1 MRLPEEYSKYLGL
14 GAEIAALLVVPII
27 GGFLIDNFFNTKPLG
42 IIIGSIIGLIG
53 FFVLV
58 LRLAKGRVNSDGKN

>member
-14 GAEIAALLVVPII
+14 GAEIVALLVVPII
-27 GGFLIDNFFNTKPLG
+27 IGFLIDNYFNTKPYG
-42 IIIGSIIGLIG
+42 ILIGSLIGMIG

-58 LRLAKGRVNSDGKN
+58 LKIAKE